1 MREGP
6 SCGRCGAPLAGAA
19 LQGNCPACLLEL
31 AMQDPEPLATPA
43 ALMSES
49 GMCSAPDLP
58 RFFGDYEILSEISRG
73 AMGVVV
79 RARQLSLNRVVAV
92 KLMLD
97 STLAS
102 PDMVQRFQTEAEATA
117 RLDHPHIVRIYEV
130 GEHQGRHFLSMELVE
145 GGTLADRLASPSPE
159 ARMALVSTISK
170 VARAVH
176 HAHQRGILHRDL
188 KPANILMDAAGEPR
202 VTDFGLAKLAE
213 MKGSELATHA
223 GSVLG
228 TPAYMAPEQAEGRS
242 AHLTTATDVY
252 GLGAVLFHC
261 LTGHPPFRAG
271 SVLETLKLVMEREAS
286 FSEGDPLECAD
297 RDLRT
302 VCLKCLRKDPGAR
315 YASALALA
323 EELERWMNH
332 EPVLARP
339 ATPLERLQRACRRH
353 PTVAFL
359 SAAVALLLVTVSLVS
374 VMAWVRIR
382 QEQRATRAA
391 AQGTEQRLY
400 ITSLALARGS
410 RQAARPGWRWEALD
424 ALSKAA
430 LIKPGPEVRNEM
442 LSALA
447 GVDARPLPLPASAL
461 QVGMP
466 SYPDLPRQRYLVRE
480 DDAVS
485 ARSLADGHE
494 LARLTRFP
502 HPQSR
507 LERFTGLSPDGRWMA
522 ARFDDG
528 SLQIRK
534 FSTAV
539 FFYDL
544 SRLGRY
550 AEGRVAFHPD
560 SQRLAYLQERRLVR
574 VGWLT
579 NLFQHVDVSV
589 DDEVS
594 RLAWSSDGAYLALA
608 MAKGHRVLV
617 YKAPEFQKHWESEP
631 FATSVDDLVWQPGAA
646 RLAVAGASGVDMVS
660 VGAED
665 EGRLGKETFTGH
677 NAPTPRALQFND
689 KGDLLAETE
698 RGGVTRIWSVGARR
712 EVLSIPAGGDAVF
725 FDPKASAIL
734 ILNAGQRGMS
744 RWEIQVGDDWFTPI
758 SENGLAK
765 PSAGVAPVAAEIVGR
780 GELRLSRSGSG
791 EEIARLVLPPWLAD
805 ADEARIAR
813 DGAALL
819 LVREGRPI
827 VSWDLKALRASL
839 VPMRLEW

>member
-1 MREGP
+1 M
-6 SCGRCGAPLAGAA
+6 AGAA
-19 LQGNCPACLLEL
+19 LQGNCPACLLLL
-31 AMQDPEPLATPA
+31 AMQDPEVPESPA
-43 ALMSES
+43 ASPQVFETIP
-49 GMCSAPDLP
+49 AVDLP
-58 RFFGDYEILSEISRG
+58 RFFGDYEILGEISRG

-97 STLAS
+97 AALAS
-102 PDMVQRFQTEAEATA
+102 PAMVQRFQTEAEATA

-145 GGTLADRLASPSPE
+145 GGTLADRLVSPGKE
-159 ARMALVSTISK
+159 ARAALVSMMSK

-188 KPANILMDAAGEPR
+188 KPANILLDAAGEPR
-202 VTDFGLAKLAE
+202 VTDFGLAKLADVR
-213 MKGSELATHA
+213 GSDLATHA
-223 GSVLG
+223 GAVLG

-242 AHLTTATDVY
+242 SELTTATDVY

-261 LTGHPPFRAG
+261 LSGRPPFQAS
-271 SVLETLKLVMEREAS
+271 SVMETLKSVVDREPS
-286 FSEGDPLECAD
+286 FSDRDPVVCAD
-297 RDLRT
+297 RDLQT
-302 VCLKCLRKDPGAR
+302 VCLKCLSKDPGAR
-315 YASALALA
+315 YSSALALA

-339 ATPLERLQRACRRH
+339 ATPFERLQRTCRRH
-353 PTVAFL
+353 PAVAFL

-374 VMAWVRIR
+374 VMAWIRIR
-382 QEQRATRAA
+382 QEQRATQAA

-400 ITSLALARGS
+400 ITSLALARSS
-410 RQAARPGWRWEALD
+410 RQAAQPGWRSEALD

-430 LIKPGPEVRNEM
+430 LIKPGPEVRGEL
-442 LSALA
+442 LSALV
-447 GVDARPLPLPASAL
+447 GVDARSLPLPSIAL
-461 QVGMP
+461 QSASP
-466 SYPDLPRQRYLVRE
+466 LYPDLPRQRFLVRE

-485 ARSLADGHE
+485 ARALTDGHE
-494 LARLTRFP
+494 LTRLTRFP

-507 LERFTGLSPDGRWMA
+507 LERFTGVSPDGRWMA

-528 SLQIRK
+528 SLQLRK

-560 SQRLAYLQERRLVR
+560 SHRLAYLQERRLVR

-579 NLFQHVDVSV
+579 NLFNHVDISV
-589 DDEVS
+589 DDEVT
-594 RLAWSSDGAYLALA
+594 RLAWSSDGVYLALA
-608 MAKGHRVLV
+608 SLKGQRVLIC
-617 YKAPEFQKHWESEP
+617 KAPDFQQRWESEP
-631 FATSVDDLVWQPGAA
+631 FARPVDDLLWQPGTA
-646 RLAVAGASGVDMVS
+646 RLAVAGAGGVDLLS
-660 VGAED
+660 LGSENG
-665 EGRLGKETFTGH
+665 GRLTKEAFTGQ
-677 NAPTPRALQFND
+677 NALTARALQFND
-689 KGDLLAETE
+689 KGNLLAETE
-698 RGGVTRIWSVGARR
+698 RGGVTRIWSVATRR

-725 FDPKASAIL
+725 FDPKASEIL

-744 RWEIQVGDDWFTPI
+744 RWEVQAGEAWFTPT
-758 SENGLAK
+758 SESGTAK
-765 PSAGVAPVAAEIVGR
+765 PSVGGASIAAQIAGR
-780 GELRLSRSGSG
+780 GELRLSRSDSG

-805 ADEARIAR
+805 ADEARLVR
-813 DGAALL
+813 DGAGVILL
-819 LVREGRPI
+819 REGRPI
-827 VSWDLKALRASL
+827 VSCDLNALRAAL